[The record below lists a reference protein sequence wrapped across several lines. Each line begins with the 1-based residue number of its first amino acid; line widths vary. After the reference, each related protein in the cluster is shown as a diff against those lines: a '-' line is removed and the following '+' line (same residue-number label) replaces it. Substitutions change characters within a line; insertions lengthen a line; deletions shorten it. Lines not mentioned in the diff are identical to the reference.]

1 MLTPSIFG
9 RGFFDDFNDFW
20 AVEPAFKHRVP
31 EFKKMNTAVK
41 EVETG
46 YEIDMELPGF
56 KKEEVQAELKDGYL
70 TISAE
75 HKVEDK
81 EEKKDGKY
89 IRQERYYGKYQRSFF
104 VGDQIEQEDVSAK
117 FENGIL
123 QLFIPKKE
131 VKPQVEEKKYIT
143 IE

>member
-20 AVEPAFKHRVP
+20 GIEPTFKHHTPDFR
-31 EFKKMNTAVK
+31 KMSTDVK
-41 EVETG
+41 EVENG

-56 KKEEVQAELKDGYL
+56 KKEEVTAELKDGYL

-75 HKVEDK
+75 HKSEEN
-81 EEKKDGKY
+81 EEKKHGKY

-104 VGDQIEQEDVSAK
+104 VGDHIEQEDVSAK
-117 FENGIL
+117 FEDGIL
-123 QLFIPKKE
+123 KLNVPKKE
-131 VKPQVEEKKYIT
+131 AKPQVEEKKYIT

>member
-9 RGFFDDFNDFW
+9 RGIFDDFNDFW
-20 AVEPAFKHRVP
+20 GVEPAFRHHVP
-31 EFKKMNTAVK
+31 DFRKMNTDVK
-41 EVETG
+41 EVENG

-56 KKEEVQAELKDGYL
+56 KKEEVTAELKDGYL

-75 HKVEDK
+75 HKNEND
-81 EEKKDGKY
+81 EKKDGKY

-104 VGDQIEQEDVSAK
+104 VGDHVEQEDVSAK
-117 FENGIL
+117 FENGVL
-123 QLFIPKKE
+123 RLNVPKKE
-131 VKPQVEEKKYIT
+131 AKPQVEEKKYIA

>member
-9 RGFFDDFNDFW
+9 RGFLDDFNDFW
-20 AVEPAFKHRVP
+20 AVEPAFKHRAP
-31 EFKKMNTAVK
+31 EFKKMNTDVK

-123 QLFIPKKE
+123 QLFVPKKE

>member
-9 RGFFDDFNDFW
+9 RGIFDDFNDFW
-20 AVEPAFKHRVP
+20 GLEPVVKQHVP
-31 EFKKMNTAVK
+31 DFRKMSTDVK
-41 EVETG
+41 EVENG

-56 KKEEVQAELKDGYL
+56 KKEEVTAELKDGYL

-75 HKVEDK
+75 HNTENK
-81 EEKKDGKY
+81 EEKKKGNY

-104 VGDQIEQEDVSAK
+104 VGEHVEQEDVTAK
-117 FENGIL
+117 FEDGIL
-123 QLFIPKKE
+123 KFFVPKKE
-131 VKPQVEEKKYIT
+131 AKPQVEEKKFIT